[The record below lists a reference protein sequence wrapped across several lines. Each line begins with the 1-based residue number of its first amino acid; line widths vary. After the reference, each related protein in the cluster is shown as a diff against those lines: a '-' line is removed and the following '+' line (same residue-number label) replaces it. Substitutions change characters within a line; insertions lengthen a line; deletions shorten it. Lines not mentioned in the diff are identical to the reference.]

1 VRRDTRG
8 KESIPIGALAERLPA
23 LLADIQASLFRQALE
38 FRTANTVLAK
48 SKDEVIA
55 HFAADRRGFVAV
67 AWDGTPEFESEVKE
81 QTGAT
86 LRCMPFDTARFAEI
100 ERPGHRIALF
110 ARSY

>member
-1 VRRDTRG
+1 M
-8 KESIPIGALAERLPA
+8 LAARLPA
-23 LLADIQASLFRQALE
+23 LLDEIQASLYRQALE

-48 SKDEVIA
+48 SKDEVLA

-67 AWDGTPEFESEVKE
+67 AWDGSAEFEAEVKE
-81 QTGAT
+81 RTGAT
-86 LRCMPFDTARFAEI
+86 LRCMPFDTARFAEL